1 MRAVVTRVAS
11 ASVQVDGVTVGAIE
25 RGFLILL
32 GVGPR
37 DGEAQCKALADK
49 ILGLRVFEDEKG
61 KMNLGL
67 EQVGGQVLV
76 VSQFTLYGN
85 CRKGRRP
92 SFMEAAPPELGEA
105 MYEGFLELCREAGV
119 TMTGAGA
126 TYPYGVDPADSN
138 IRIAPSLP
146 PVAELE
152 QAAQVLCTC
161 LRLAA
166 LEKLG
171 V

>member
-76 VSQFTLYGN
+76 VSQFTLYGDTK
-85 CRKGRRP
+85 KGYRP
-92 SFMEAAPPELGEA
+92 SFIKAAKPPLSVDAYELFLAEMNKQGLKDMQHGEFGA
-105 MYEGFLELCREAGV
+105 DMQVSLVNEG
-119 TMTGAGA
+119 
-126 TYPYGVDPADSN
+126 P
-138 IRIAPSLP
+138 
-146 PVAELE
+146 
-152 QAAQVLCTC
+152 CTIIIDTD
-161 LRLAA
+161 
-166 LEKLG
+166 EWKKKE
-171 V
+171 